1 MRKQIE
7 QCANR
12 NRVRADMRKCGNM
25 CLYRRALT
33 GVLAVLLAVEISAC
47 GGKAKPRAG
56 DGSESESRNNS
67 GEGFCSGLEGHE
79 AGAQYGSFLCEAVF
93 GGLL

>member
-33 GVLAVLLAVEISAC
+33 GVLAVLLAVENFGLRWEGEA
-47 GGKAKPRAG
+47 RAG

-79 AGAQYGSFLCEAVF
+79 AGAQYGAFLCEAVF

>member
-47 GGKAKPRAG
+47 EARAG

-67 GEGFCSGLEGHE
+67 GEGFCFGLEGHE
-79 AGAQYGSFLCEAVF
+79 AGAQYGAFLCEAVF